1 MKKNIQLLIGTHNDG
16 KFKEI
21 SKLISKKIK
30 KISPKLLNIKAPK
43 ETGKSFKSNSELKAK
58 FFFKKSK
65 LISISDDSG
74 LEILALNKKPG
85 IYSARFAKKNGG
97 FKKAMLKIIE
107 NIKNKKNR
115 KARFVCSLSI
125 KLNKRKIITSIGIV
139 NGVISNKILGSKG
152 FGYDPIF
159 IPKNSKIT
167 FGQMSISKKMKIDH
181 RSVAFKKL
189 KKKLKFFK
197 FFIWRFI
204 HI

>member
-1 MKKNIQLLIGTHNDG
+1 
-16 KFKEI
+16 
-21 SKLISKKIK
+21 
-30 KISPKLLNIKAPK
+30 
-43 ETGKSFKSNSELKAK
+43 
-58 FFFKKSK
+58 
-65 LISISDDSG
+65 
-74 LEILALNKKPG
+74 
-85 IYSARFAKKNGG
+85 
-97 FKKAMLKIIE
+97 MLKIIE